1 MVASCASIEQL
12 CSGMDYDGLRVE
24 KLDGKV
30 VVVGGQTSR
39 QNFDS
44 IEELDEISGKWKSS
58 GTSLK
63 TARNGHSLLSVP
75 GTSEDFC

>member
-1 MVASCASIEQL
+1 MQVIQYSDLVQARFKHRMA
-12 CSGMDYDGLRVE
+12 
-24 KLDGKV
+24 KLDDKV

-58 GTSLK
+58 GISLK
-63 TARNGHSLLSVP
+63 TARNGHSLLYVP